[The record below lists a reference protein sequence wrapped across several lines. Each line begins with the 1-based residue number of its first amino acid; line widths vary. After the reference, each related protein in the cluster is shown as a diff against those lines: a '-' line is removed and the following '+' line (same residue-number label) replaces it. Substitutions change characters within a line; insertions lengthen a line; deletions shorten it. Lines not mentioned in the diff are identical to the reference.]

1 MTETEVVTTPQTTK
15 TTTKRVRKTAGAKK
29 TATKK
34 SATKKTAS
42 ASGTTKKR
50 VRRVKKT
57 ATKETVAPAVEETVA
72 PVETVTETAS
82 TTETATATET
92 ASEETTQLNQ
102 HVGTVNAVFEQIN
115 TQLDELVKTIHTS
128 GFGPRELRAVGKS
141 YRNTSKVLQR
151 VQEELFSLS
160 LKRADDFQRLL
171 NKRTRKHKGRSN
183 PNSGIQK
190 MHEAHPLLATFMGV
204 EEGSPVSRVQAL
216 KAISAYVR
224 EHDLQ
229 VPSNRRTFYC
239 KGDLHNLFPNSETM
253 GYTDIMRE
261 IKPFFPSKQQ

>member
-15 TTTKRVRKTAGAKK
+15 TATKRVRKTAGAKK
-29 TATKK
+29 T
-34 SATKKTAS
+34 ATKKTAS

-57 ATKETVAPAVEETVA
+57 ASKETVAPAVEESVS
-72 PVETVTETAS
+72 PVETVTETATAS
-82 TTETATATET
+82 TTETATATATET
-92 ASEETTQLNQ
+92 ATEETTQLNQ

>member
-15 TTTKRVRKTAGAKK
+15 TATKRVRKTAGAKK

-34 SATKKTAS
+34 TAS
-42 ASGTTKKR
+42 ASGTTTKR

-57 ATKETVAPAVEETVA
+57 ATNETVAPAVEETVA

-82 TTETATATET
+82 TTATATAT
-92 ASEETTQLNQ
+92 EETTQLNQ
-102 HVGTVNAVFEQIN
+102 HVGTVNAVFDQIN

-160 LKRADDFQRLL
+160 LKRTDDYQRLL

-229 VPSNRRTFYC
+229 VPANRRTFYC

-261 IKPFFPSKQQ
+261 IKPFFPSNQQ

>member
-15 TTTKRVRKTAGAKK
+15 TATKRVRKTTGAKK
-29 TATKK
+29 TV
-34 SATKKTAS
+34 TKKTAS

-57 ATKETVAPAVEETVA
+57 TANETVAPAVEETVA
-72 PVETVTETAS
+72 PVETETETA
-82 TTETATATET
+82 TATATET
-92 ASEETTQLNQ
+92 ATEETTQLNE
-102 HVGTVNAVFEQIN
+102 HVGTVNTVFEQIN

-128 GFGPRELRAVGKS
+128 GFGQRELRAVVKS

-151 VQEELFSLS
+151 VHEELFSLS

>member
-15 TTTKRVRKTAGAKK
+15 TATKRVRKTAGAKK
-29 TATKK
+29 T
-34 SATKKTAS
+34 ATKKTAS

-57 ATKETVAPAVEETVA
+57 ATNETVAPAVEETVA
-72 PVETVTETAS
+72 PVETVTETATAS
-82 TTETATATET
+82 TTETATATATET
-92 ASEETTQLNQ
+92 TTEETTQLNQ

>member
-15 TTTKRVRKTAGAKK
+15 TATKRVRKTAGAKK
-29 TATKK
+29 T
-34 SATKKTAS
+34 ATKKTAS

-57 ATKETVAPAVEETVA
+57 ATNETVAPAVEETVA
-72 PVETVTETAS
+72 PVETVTETATASTATES
-82 TTETATATET
+82 TTETATATAT
-92 ASEETTQLNQ
+92 EETTQLNQ

>member
-15 TTTKRVRKTAGAKK
+15 TATKRVRKTTGAKK

-34 SATKKTAS
+34 TDPVP
-42 ASGTTKKR
+42 GTTKKR

-57 ATKETVAPAVEETVA
+57 TANETVAPAVEETVA
-72 PVETVTETAS
+72 PVETVTETATAS
-82 TTETATATET
+82 TTETATATAT
-92 ASEETTQLNQ
+92 ATATEETTQLNQ
-102 HVGTVNAVFEQIN
+102 HVGTVNTVFEQIN